1 MKTKRV
7 DSLNEGDSVVREG
20 WTDTQNY
27 IREVVGRH
35 EIKDHQVYYV
45 LSGRRG
51 LPGDH
56 PQVVSAGAIERGE
69 WRLVVPEPRKV
80 AIRQWYRESDGSR
93 APWYPSDS
101 DRLNAD
107 WRSKGYVL
115 VEVEGVEVQ
124 S

>member
-35 EIKDHQVYYV
+35 EIKDQVYYV

-51 LPGDH
+51 QPGDH
-56 PQVVSAGAIERGE
+56 PQIVSAGAIERGE

-80 AIRQWYRESDGSR
+80 AIRQWYRESDGTR
-93 APWYPSDS
+93 VAWYPDDS
-101 DRLNAD
+101 GRVNAD
-107 WRSKGYVL
+107 WRRKGYIL